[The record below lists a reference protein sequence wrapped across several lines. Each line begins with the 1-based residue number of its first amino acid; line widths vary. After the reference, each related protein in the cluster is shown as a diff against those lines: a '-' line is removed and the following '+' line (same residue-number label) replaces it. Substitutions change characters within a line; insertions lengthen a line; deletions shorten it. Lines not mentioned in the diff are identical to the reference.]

1 MRTPKPPA
9 LSITS
14 MADPMEG
21 AYGVASAEGK
31 DEDVTESTSTSDDP
45 IELAM
50 QQDPSSQSVQA
61 ADVVCGRGKMAFN
74 HGTEIFRSSCDIVVE
89 FLYLTLFVR
98 AIVEGNKRFR
108 AAVAQS
114 AERYTRESNLRGKP
128 VVVQSIIDEVHNA
141 GGRFLKRDRHQRV
154 SDLFCVVVD
163 CEKPY

>member
-1 MRTPKPPA
+1 
-9 LSITS
+9 
-14 MADPMEG
+14 MADPIEG
-21 AYGVASAEGK
+21 AYGVTSAEGK

-45 IELAM
+45 IELAIR
-50 QQDPSSQSVQA
+50 QDPSSQSVQA

-74 HGTEIFRSSCDIVVE
+74 HGTAVFRSSCDVVVDS
-89 FLYLTLFVR
+89 LYLTHFFR

-128 VVVQSIIDEVHNA
+128 VVVQSIIDEVRKA

-154 SDLFCVVVD
+154 RI
-163 CEKPY
+163 Y